1 MKKYLNFFAIS
12 FLFFSVIAAEQKS
25 EDIRKD
31 IINQNKELNKLRK
44 DIIDVEKKIN
54 KKTKDAIS
62 TTELLI
68 NLENK
73 MILTE
78 KLIKSLKKEERYT
91 GELIQ
96 ITKSNISKKEK
107 HVSNLR
113 KQMTKRVVHIYK
125 NGIPSLTETILSSK
139 NWNEIIY
146 RTKYL
151 KVISEFEKKM
161 INEIETTL
169 NDLNFEKESYE
180 KALNKKKS
188 LRNEHQNE
196 SKKLESDKKKKE
208 IYLSKIKNEKSN
220 LEKKLAQKQKL
231 VKEIENLV
239 SKLQKDEKEMK
250 RREDELAKIRSE
262 KKKPTNGNFISLK
275 GKMPWPVDGKIISHF
290 GKQTNKE
297 LNTVTES
304 SGIDIEASPGTPV
317 EAVLD
322 GMVTTITYL
331 RGYGN
336 LIIID
341 HGSGYFSVYANIEK
355 IQYTENEYVQQYSIL
370 GYVANN
376 KQEFN
381 KFHFE
386 IWGNNTKLNPEKWL
400 IKK

>member
-1 MKKYLNFFAIS
+1 MKKNLKLFSIS
-12 FLFFSVIAAEQKS
+12 ILFFSLIIAEKSS

-31 IINQNKELNKLRK
+31 IVNQNKELNKLRK

-73 MILTE
+73 IILTE

-96 ITKSNISKKEK
+96 LTKSNISKKEK

-113 KQMTKRVVHIYK
+113 KQMSKRVVHLYK
-125 NGIPSLTETILSSK
+125 NGIPSLAETIISSK

-151 KVISEFEKKM
+151 KVISEYEKKM

-169 NDLNFEKESYE
+169 NDLNYEKNNYE

-188 LRNEHQNE
+188 LRNEHQKE
-196 SKKLESDKKKKE
+196 SKKLDSDKIKKE
-208 IYLSKIKNEKSN
+208 KFLTQIKTEKSN
-220 LEKKLAQKQKL
+220 LEKKLEKKQKL

-239 SKLQKDEKEMK
+239 FKLQKDEKEMK
-250 RREDELAKIRSE
+250 RRETELAKIRSE
-262 KKKPTNGNFISLK
+262 KRKPTNGNFVSLK
-275 GKMPWPVDGKIISHF
+275 GKMPWPVNGKIISHF

-304 SGIDIEASPGTPV
+304 SGIDIEATPGAPV

-336 LIIID
+336 LIIVD

-355 IQYTENEYVQQYSIL
+355 IQFTENEYVQQYSIL

-376 KQEFN
+376 NSKYN

-400 IKK
+400 LKR

>member
-1 MKKYLNFFAIS
+1 MKKNLKLFSIS
-12 FLFFSVIAAEQKS
+12 ILFFSLVIAEKSS

-31 IINQNKELNKLRK
+31 IVNQNKELNKLRK

-73 MILTE
+73 IILTE

-96 ITKSNISKKEK
+96 LTKSNISKKEK

-113 KQMTKRVVHIYK
+113 KQMSKRVVHLYK
-125 NGIPSLTETILSSK
+125 NGIPSLAETIISSK

-151 KVISEFEKKM
+151 KVISEYEKKM

-169 NDLNFEKESYE
+169 NDLNYEKNNYE

-188 LRNEHQNE
+188 LRNEHQKE
-196 SKKLESDKKKKE
+196 SKKLDSDKIKKE
-208 IYLSKIKNEKSN
+208 KFLTQIKTEKSN
-220 LEKKLAQKQKL
+220 LEKKLEKKQKL

-239 SKLQKDEKEMK
+239 FKLQKDEKEMK
-250 RREDELAKIRSE
+250 RRETELAKIRSE
-262 KKKPTNGNFISLK
+262 KRKPTNGNFVSLK
-275 GKMPWPVDGKIISHF
+275 GKMPWPVNGKIISHF

-304 SGIDIEASPGTPV
+304 SGIDIEAIPGAPV

-336 LIIID
+336 LIIVD

-355 IQYTENEYVQQYSIL
+355 IQFTENEYVQQYSIL
-370 GYVANN
+370 GYVADNN
-376 KQEFN
+376 SKYN

-400 IKK
+400 LKR

>member
-1 MKKYLNFFAIS
+1 MKKNLKLFSIS
-12 FLFFSVIAAEQKS
+12 ILFFSLVIAEKSS

-62 TTELLI
+62 ITELLI

-73 MILTE
+73 IILTE

-96 ITKSNISKKEK
+96 LTKSNISKKEK

-113 KQMTKRVVHIYK
+113 KQMSKRVVHLYK
-125 NGIPSLTETILSSK
+125 NGIPSLAETIISSK

-151 KVISEFEKKM
+151 KVISEYEKKM

-169 NDLNFEKESYE
+169 NDLNYEKNNYE

-188 LRNEHQNE
+188 LRNEHQKE
-196 SKKLESDKKKKE
+196 SKKLDSDKIKKE
-208 IYLSKIKNEKSN
+208 KFLTQIKTEKSN
-220 LEKKLAQKQKL
+220 LEKKLEKKQKL

-239 SKLQKDEKEMK
+239 FKLQKDEKEMK
-250 RREDELAKIRSE
+250 RRETELAKIRSE
-262 KKKPTNGNFISLK
+262 KRKPTNGNFVSLK
-275 GKMPWPVDGKIISHF
+275 GKMPWPVNGKIISHF

-304 SGIDIEASPGTPV
+304 SGIDIEATPGAPV

-336 LIIID
+336 LIIVD

-355 IQYTENEYVQQYSIL
+355 IQFTENEYVQQYSIL
-370 GYVANN
+370 GYVADNN
-376 KQEFN
+376 SKYN

-400 IKK
+400 LKR

>member
-1 MKKYLNFFAIS
+1 MKKNLKLFSIS
-12 FLFFSVIAAEQKS
+12 ILFFSLVIAEKSS

-31 IINQNKELNKLRK
+31 IVNQNKELNKLRK

-73 MILTE
+73 IILTE

-96 ITKSNISKKEK
+96 LTKSNISKKEK

-113 KQMTKRVVHIYK
+113 KQMSKRVVHLYK
-125 NGIPSLTETILSSK
+125 NGIPSLAETIISSK

-151 KVISEFEKKM
+151 KVISEYEKKM

-169 NDLNFEKESYE
+169 NDLNYEKNNYE

-188 LRNEHQNE
+188 LRNEHQKE
-196 SKKLESDKKKKE
+196 SKKLDSDKIKKE
-208 IYLSKIKNEKSN
+208 KFLTQIKTEKSN
-220 LEKKLAQKQKL
+220 LEKKLEKKQKL

-239 SKLQKDEKEMK
+239 FKLQKDEKEMK
-250 RREDELAKIRSE
+250 RRETELAKIRSE
-262 KKKPTNGNFISLK
+262 KRKPTNGNFVSLK
-275 GKMPWPVDGKIISHF
+275 GKMPWPVNGKIISHF

-304 SGIDIEASPGTPV
+304 SGIDIEATPGAPV

-336 LIIID
+336 LIIVD

-355 IQYTENEYVQQYSIL
+355 IQFTENEYVQQYSIL

-376 KQEFN
+376 NSKYN

-400 IKK
+400 LKR

>member
-1 MKKYLNFFAIS
+1 MKKNLKLFSIS
-12 FLFFSVIAAEQKS
+12 ILFFSLVIAEKSS

-31 IINQNKELNKLRK
+31 IVNQNKELNKLRK

-73 MILTE
+73 IILTE

-96 ITKSNISKKEK
+96 LTKSNISKKEK

-113 KQMTKRVVHIYK
+113 KQMSKRVVHLYK
-125 NGIPSLTETILSSK
+125 NGIPSLAETIISSK

-151 KVISEFEKKM
+151 KVISEYEKKM

-169 NDLNFEKESYE
+169 NDLNYEKNNYE

-188 LRNEHQNE
+188 LRNEHQKE
-196 SKKLESDKKKKE
+196 SKKLDSDKIKKE
-208 IYLSKIKNEKSN
+208 KFLTQIKTEKSN
-220 LEKKLAQKQKL
+220 LEKKLEKKQKL

-239 SKLQKDEKEMK
+239 FKLQKDEKEMK
-250 RREDELAKIRSE
+250 RRETELAKIRSE
-262 KKKPTNGNFISLK
+262 KRKPTNGNFVSLK
-275 GKMPWPVDGKIISHF
+275 GKMPWPVNGKIISHF

-304 SGIDIEASPGTPV
+304 SGIDIEATPGAPV

-336 LIIID
+336 LIIVD

-355 IQYTENEYVQQYSIL
+355 IQFTENEYVQQYSIL
-370 GYVANN
+370 GYVADNN
-376 KQEFN
+376 SKYN

-400 IKK
+400 LKR

>member
-1 MKKYLNFFAIS
+1 MKKNLKLFSIS
-12 FLFFSVIAAEQKS
+12 ILFFSLVIAEKSS

-31 IINQNKELNKLRK
+31 IVNQNKELNKLRK

-62 TTELLI
+62 ITELLI

-73 MILTE
+73 IILTE

-96 ITKSNISKKEK
+96 LTKSNISKKEK

-113 KQMTKRVVHIYK
+113 KQMSKRVVHLYK
-125 NGIPSLTETILSSK
+125 NGIPSLAETIISSK

-151 KVISEFEKKM
+151 KVISEYEKKM

-169 NDLNFEKESYE
+169 NDLNYEKNNYE

-188 LRNEHQNE
+188 LRNEHQKE
-196 SKKLESDKKKKE
+196 SKKLDSDKIKKE
-208 IYLSKIKNEKSN
+208 KFLTQIKTEKSN
-220 LEKKLAQKQKL
+220 LEKKLEKKQKL

-239 SKLQKDEKEMK
+239 FKLQKDEKEMK
-250 RREDELAKIRSE
+250 RRETELAKIRSE
-262 KKKPTNGNFISLK
+262 KRKPTNGNFVSLK
-275 GKMPWPVDGKIISHF
+275 GKMPWPVNGKIISHF

-304 SGIDIEASPGTPV
+304 SGIDIEATPGAPV

-336 LIIID
+336 LIIVD

-355 IQYTENEYVQQYSIL
+355 IQFTENEYVQQYSIL
-370 GYVANN
+370 GYVADNN
-376 KQEFN
+376 SKYN

-400 IKK
+400 LKR